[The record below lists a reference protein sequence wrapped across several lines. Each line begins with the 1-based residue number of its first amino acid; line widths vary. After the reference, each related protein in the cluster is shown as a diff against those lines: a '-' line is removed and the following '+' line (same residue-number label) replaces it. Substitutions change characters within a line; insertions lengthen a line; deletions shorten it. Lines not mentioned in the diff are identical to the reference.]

1 MKVTTHHHMVPSS
14 YGVLLN
20 MWTFSLTVNI
30 ESCCVHRRSQRV
42 GCFASVQT
50 AILNPNV
57 AYVHVADDV
66 TGLINILP
74 DCVSVTHA
82 RRCKQFSVQVP
93 GELGRWTARSRAM
106 QRNRGPGSQDLLDE
120 GRL

>member
-1 MKVTTHHHMVPSS
+1 
-14 YGVLLN
+14 
-20 MWTFSLTVNI
+20 MWKFSLTVNI
-30 ESCCVHRRSQRV
+30 ESCCVHHRSQRV

-74 DCVSVTHA
+74 DCVSVAHV

-93 GELGRWTARSRAM
+93 GELGRWTACSRAM
-106 QRNRGPGSQDLLDE
+106 QRNRGPGSQDLLDK

>member
-1 MKVTTHHHMVPSS
+1 MKK
-14 YGVLLN
+14 
-20 MWTFSLTVNI
+20 FSLTVNI
-30 ESCCVHRRSQRV
+30 ESCRVHHRSKRV

-50 AILNPNV
+50 AILNPNA

-74 DCVSVTHA
+74 DCVSVAHA
-82 RRCKQFSVQVP
+82 RRCKQFAVQVP
-93 GELGRWTARSRAM
+93 GELRRWTACSRAM

>member
-1 MKVTTHHHMVPSS
+1 MGFFSTSRSVKVTTHLHMVPSS

-20 MWTFSLTVNI
+20 TWKFSLTVNI
-30 ESCCVHRRSQRV
+30 ESCCVNRRSQRV

-74 DCVSVTHA
+74 DCVSVAHA

-93 GELGRWTARSRAM
+93 GELGRWTACGGAV
-106 QRNRGPGSQDLLDE
+106 QRNR
-120 GRL
+120 